1 MTHTRLV
8 AASALLAG
16 ALLAATGC
24 KKEEAPPP
32 PATTAAPVQV
42 AVPTVKIESA
52 KLALFKPLPAAFESP
67 PDNPSTP
74 EKVELGRQLYWD
86 ARLSKNHDVSCNS
99 CHMLDK
105 YGVDNKPVSEGHRK
119 QTGTRNSPTVYNAA
133 NHFVQFWDG
142 RAANLEEQA
151 KGPVLNPVE
160 HGLKDEAALLAVI
173 NSIPEYVEAF
183 GKAFPEDKPAVTFD
197 NFAKAVA
204 AFERTLITPAPW
216 DAFLKGDK
224 NALTEDQKKG
234 FLAFMDAGCQ
244 TCHSGEHL
252 GATMFQRLGSVKP
265 WPDPPEGKEPDLG
278 RYDVTK
284 QDSDKMMFKVP
295 GLRNVAKTAPYYHDG
310 SVEDLGAAVQ
320 LMAEHQLGKTL
331 SDENVR
337 LIVAFLESLTGEP
350 TAEQMREPQLP
361 PSTDK
366 TPKPDPT

>member
-1 MTHTRLV
+1 
-8 AASALLAG
+8 
-16 ALLAATGC
+16 
-24 KKEEAPPP
+24 
-32 PATTAAPVQV
+32 
-42 AVPTVKIESA
+42 
-52 KLALFKPLPAAFESP
+52 
-67 PDNPSTP
+67 
-74 EKVELGRQLYWD
+74 
-86 ARLSKNHDVSCNS
+86 
-99 CHMLDK
+99 
-105 YGVDNKPVSEGHRK
+105 
-119 QTGTRNSPTVYNAA
+119 
-133 NHFVQFWDG
+133 
-142 RAANLEEQA
+142 
-151 KGPVLNPVE
+151 
-160 HGLKDEAALLAVI
+160 
-173 NSIPEYVEAF
+173 EAF

-204 AFERTLITPAPW
+204 AFERTLITPALW
-216 DAFLKGDK
+216 YAFLKGDK
-224 NALTEDQKKG
+224 DSLTEDQKKG
-234 FLAFMDAGCQ
+234 FLAFMDAGWQ
-244 TCHSGEHL
+244 TCHSGEHR

-265 WPDPPEGKEPDLG
+265 GPDPPEGKEPDLG

>member
-1 MTHTRLV
+1 
-8 AASALLAG
+8 
-16 ALLAATGC
+16 
-24 KKEEAPPP
+24 
-32 PATTAAPVQV
+32 
-42 AVPTVKIESA
+42 
-52 KLALFKPLPAAFESP
+52 AAFESP

-183 GKAFPEDKPAVTFD
+183 GKAFPEDNPAVTFD

-295 GLRNVAKTAPYYHDG
+295 GLRSVAKTAPYYHDG

-320 LMAEHQLGKTL
+320 LMAEHQLG
-331 SDENVR
+331 
-337 LIVAFLESLTGEP
+337 
-350 TAEQMREPQLP
+350 
-361 PSTDK
+361 
-366 TPKPDPT
+366 

>member
-1 MTHTRLV
+1 MTHTRLA

-16 ALLAATGC
+16 ALLGAAGC
-24 KKEEAPPP
+24 KKDEPPPP
-32 PATTAAPVQV
+32 PAKDAAPVQV
-42 AVPTVKIESA
+42 AAPTVKIESA
-52 KLALFKPLPAAFESP
+52 KLALFKPLPATFESP
-67 PDNPSTP
+67 ADNPTSA

-105 YGVDNKPVSEGHRK
+105 YGVDGKPVSEGHRK

-133 NHFVQFWDG
+133 SHFVQFWDG

-160 HGLKDEAALLAVI
+160 HGLKDEAALLATI
-173 NSIPEYVEAF
+173 NSMPEYVDAF
-183 GKAFPEDKPAVTFD
+183 GKVFPEEKPAVSFD

-204 AFERTLITPAPW
+204 AFERTLVTPAPW

-224 NALTEDQKKG
+224 KALTEDQKKG

-244 TCHSGEHL
+244 TCHMGENL
-252 GATMFQRLGSVKP
+252 GGTMYQRLGNVKP
-265 WPDPPEGKEPDLG
+265 WPAPPEGKTPDLG

-295 GLRNVAKTAPYYHDG
+295 GLRNVAKTAPYFHDG
-310 SVEDLGAAVQ
+310 SVADLETAVK

-331 SDENVR
+331 TDENVK
-337 LIVAFLESLTGEP
+337 LIVAFLGSLTGEP
-350 TAEQMREPQLP
+350 TAEQMKEPKLP
-361 PSTDK
+361 PSTPK
-366 TPKPDPT
+366 TPKADPS

>member
-42 AVPTVKIESA
+42 AAPTVKIESA

-224 NALTEDQKKG
+224 DALTEDQKKG

-244 TCHSGEHL
+244 TCHMGEHL
-252 GATMFQRLGSVKP
+252 GA
-265 WPDPPEGKEPDLG
+265 
-278 RYDVTK
+278 
-284 QDSDKMMFKVP
+284 
-295 GLRNVAKTAPYYHDG
+295 
-310 SVEDLGAAVQ
+310 
-320 LMAEHQLGKTL
+320 
-331 SDENVR
+331 
-337 LIVAFLESLTGEP
+337 
-350 TAEQMREPQLP
+350 
-361 PSTDK
+361 
-366 TPKPDPT
+366 